1 MEIDEQDISS
11 GGNDGAT
18 HYLLSF
24 VIETCFSSTV
34 VAFILVVMS
43 ATGIWILIHKY
54 LSSEE
59 LIFL

>member
-24 VIETCFSSTV
+24 VVETCFSSTV

-43 ATGIWILIHKY
+43 ATIHRC
-54 LSSEE
+54 
-59 LIFL
+59 

>member
-1 MEIDEQDISS
+1 MEIDEQDVSS

-24 VIETCFSSTV
+24 AIETCFSSTV

-43 ATGIWILIHKY
+43 ATVHRY
-54 LSSEE
+54 
-59 LIFL
+59 